1 MTSLSVLILSWNQ
14 VDLSLRC
21 VDRILAWRR
30 LRPTIWV
37 VDNASR
43 DESVARIS
51 QRQEVRLLASSVN
64 LGFGGGNNLALREID
79 DDVVM
84 LLNNDAIVEE
94 EGVISLIET
103 LEAHPEIAVIGPLL
117 KAGCGSGAVVTAG
130 GRDISR
136 HIGTHVRFDGA
147 VTNGRIREVDYVPG
161 TVALLRTGSLA
172 RVGLFDEDYFFSGEM
187 ADLCERLRADGGTSA
202 VLTSVT
208 AEHDTARAGEQRS
221 TLYAYYSLR
230 NRFLFIRKFRRRILV
245 PMLGFWVSYSLFFVL
260 RAALTGRW
268 HVARVG
274 ALALA
279 DGLRGHFDGQNQR
292 IAGPDLNA
300 PSDG

>member
-1 MTSLSVLILSWNQ
+1 MSEAAHDAADEDSLADEITLAEAALAERRYQRPPTS
-14 VDLSLRC
+14 
-21 VDRILAWRR
+21 
-30 LRPTIWV
+30 
-37 VDNASR
+37 
-43 DESVARIS
+43 
-51 QRQEVRLLASSVN
+51 VRV
-64 LGFGGGNNLALREID
+64 R
-79 DDVVM
+79 
-84 LLNNDAIVEE
+84 
-94 EGVISLIET
+94 
-103 LEAHPEIAVIGPLL
+103 
-117 KAGCGSGAVVTAG
+117 KAGIALMRVM
-130 GRDISR
+130 
-136 HIGTHVRFDGA
+136 
-147 VTNGRIREVDYVPG
+147 EVA
-161 TVALLRTGSLA
+161 TRTLLRTGSLA

-187 ADLCERLRADGGTSA
+187 ADLCERLRADGGTCA

-268 HVARVG
+268 RVARVG

-292 IAGPDLNA
+292 IAGPDLNP
-300 PSDG
+300 PSGG